1 MDNISLY
8 EDIKA
13 RTGGEIYLGVV
24 GPVRTGKSTFIRR
37 FMDLCVI
44 PSILDPNEKKR
55 IIDELPQAG
64 VGKTVMTTEP
74 KFIPKTGIEIPLSNN
89 VKAKF
94 RLIDCVGYIVDSAQG
109 VYEDDKERLVK
120 TPWFDENIPFSKA
133 AQTGTEKVIRDH
145 STIGIVMTTDG
156 SIGEFTRDDYI
167 SAEEKAIMELKK
179 IKKPFIVIVNSTFP
193 ASDFT
198 RKIANEISEKYEVT
212 ALPMDCEN
220 LNKEDV
226 NKILSAILYEFPID
240 CFNFNIPDWTEC
252 LKNDNPVKA
261 ELIENAADILQKI
274 TCVKDIS
281 KGYRNSDKNRYIT
294 SVKIN
299 EFDFNTGILSV
310 DFELDEKLYYEHL
323 SNLTGENI
331 EDEYALIEL
340 IRRLSKFDKEFNGYN
355 DAINV
360 AKNKGYG
367 VVVPGLND
375 VKLYDPEIIK
385 NGNKYGVKLKAESP
399 SLHMIKVNI
408 GTEISPIVG
417 SKEQA
422 EDLMAYIKES
432 TKEGNVW
439 ETNIFGKTIGN
450 LVEEGISAKIQT
462 INDDCQMKL
471 IDTMQKVVNETS
483 NGIICLIL

>member
-1 MDNISLY
+1 M
-8 EDIKA
+8 
-13 RTGGEIYLGVV
+13 
-24 GPVRTGKSTFIRR
+24 
-37 FMDLCVI
+37 
-44 PSILDPNEKKR
+44 
-55 IIDELPQAG
+55 
-64 VGKTVMTTEP
+64 
-74 KFIPKTGIEIPLSNN
+74 
-89 VKAKF
+89 
-94 RLIDCVGYIVDSAQG
+94 
-109 VYEDDKERLVK
+109 
-120 TPWFDENIPFSKA
+120 
-133 AQTGTEKVIRDH
+133 
-145 STIGIVMTTDG
+145 
-156 SIGEFTRDDYI
+156 
-167 SAEEKAIMELKK
+167 
-179 IKKPFIVIVNSTFP
+179 
-193 ASDFT
+193 
-198 RKIANEISEKYEVT
+198 
-212 ALPMDCEN
+212 
-220 LNKEDV
+220 
-226 NKILSAILYEFPID
+226 
-240 CFNFNIPDWTEC
+240 
-252 LKNDNPVKA
+252 
-261 ELIENAADILQKI
+261 
-274 TCVKDIS
+274 
-281 KGYRNSDKNRYIT
+281 
-294 SVKIN
+294 
-299 EFDFNTGILSV
+299 

-340 IRRLSKFDKEFNGYN
+340 IRRLSRFDKEFNGYN

-450 LVEEGISAKIQT
+450 LVEEGIAAKIQT

>member
-1 MDNISLY
+1 MF
-8 EDIKA
+8 K
-13 RTGGEIYLGVV
+13 
-24 GPVRTGKSTFIRR
+24 R
-37 FMDLCVI
+37 FYPD
-44 PSILDPNEKKR
+44 
-55 IIDELPQAG
+55 
-64 VGKTVMTTEP
+64 KTAE
-74 KFIPKTGIEIPLSNN
+74 N
-89 VKAKF
+89 V
-94 RLIDCVGYIVDSAQG
+94 
-109 VYEDDKERLVK
+109 
-120 TPWFDENIPFSKA
+120 
-133 AQTGTEKVIRDH
+133 
-145 STIGIVMTTDG
+145 
-156 SIGEFTRDDYI
+156 
-167 SAEEKAIMELKK
+167 
-179 IKKPFIVIVNSTFP
+179 
-193 ASDFT
+193 
-198 RKIANEISEKYEVT
+198 
-212 ALPMDCEN
+212 
-220 LNKEDV
+220 
-226 NKILSAILYEFPID
+226 
-240 CFNFNIPDWTEC
+240 
-252 LKNDNPVKA
+252 
-261 ELIENAADILQKI
+261 
-274 TCVKDIS
+274 
-281 KGYRNSDKNRYIT
+281 
-294 SVKIN
+294 
-299 EFDFNTGILSV
+299 
-310 DFELDEKLYYEHL
+310 FELDEKLYYEHL

-450 LVEEGISAKIQT
+450 LVEEGIAAKIQT

>member
-240 CFNFNIPDWTEC
+240 CFNFNIPGWTEC

-281 KGYRNSDKNRYIT
+281 KGYRNSDKNQYIT

-340 IRRLSKFDKEFNGYN
+340 IRSCLLYTS
-355 DAINV
+355 DA
-360 AKNKGYG
+360 A
-367 VVVPGLND
+367 D
-375 VKLYDPEIIK
+375 E
-385 NGNKYGVKLKAESP
+385 
-399 SLHMIKVNI
+399 
-408 GTEISPIVG
+408 
-417 SKEQA
+417 
-422 EDLMAYIKES
+422 
-432 TKEGNVW
+432 
-439 ETNIFGKTIGN
+439 
-450 LVEEGISAKIQT
+450 
-462 INDDCQMKL
+462 
-471 IDTMQKVVNETS
+471 
-483 NGIICLIL
+483 

>member
-1 MDNISLY
+1 M
-8 EDIKA
+8 
-13 RTGGEIYLGVV
+13 
-24 GPVRTGKSTFIRR
+24 
-37 FMDLCVI
+37 
-44 PSILDPNEKKR
+44 
-55 IIDELPQAG
+55 
-64 VGKTVMTTEP
+64 
-74 KFIPKTGIEIPLSNN
+74 
-89 VKAKF
+89 
-94 RLIDCVGYIVDSAQG
+94 
-109 VYEDDKERLVK
+109 
-120 TPWFDENIPFSKA
+120 
-133 AQTGTEKVIRDH
+133 
-145 STIGIVMTTDG
+145 
-156 SIGEFTRDDYI
+156 
-167 SAEEKAIMELKK
+167 
-179 IKKPFIVIVNSTFP
+179 
-193 ASDFT
+193 
-198 RKIANEISEKYEVT
+198 
-212 ALPMDCEN
+212 
-220 LNKEDV
+220 
-226 NKILSAILYEFPID
+226 
-240 CFNFNIPDWTEC
+240 
-252 LKNDNPVKA
+252 
-261 ELIENAADILQKI
+261 
-274 TCVKDIS
+274 
-281 KGYRNSDKNRYIT
+281 
-294 SVKIN
+294 KIN

-340 IRRLSKFDKEFNGYN
+340 IRKLSKFDKEFNGYN

-450 LVEEGISAKIQT
+450 LVEEGIAAKIQT